1 MKKFNWEK
9 WPKYN
14 QNHARAVNEVIVS
27 NQLFAAEK
35 VRKFEEAYSNY
46 IGSKYALGLGNAT
59 QGLQLSLHALGIG
72 YGDEVIV
79 TPYSWISSAS
89 CVLMQGAIPIFV
101 DIEPESF
108 GISPELLERA
118 ITKKTKAVI
127 LVHMF
132 GYPAK
137 VKEISEICK
146 KYSINLIEDASHAH
160 GGKFKNQ
167 NLGTFGDI
175 SVFSLHQRKALPLG
189 DGGIIC
195 TNKKKIFE
203 DIYQMRSFGHKKLS
217 YNYRMTE
224 FAGALGLE
232 CLKNLDKENLIRREN
247 HNFLAENLNNS
258 IFRVIEPIKDSYAV
272 YYSNLIEIDLPLK
285 KQKDLLSYANSAN
298 LLLKRT
304 WQPLNKNPSFMRE
317 NMNNNFAPW
326 DNHYENF
333 EEPNTLNLPISEEYQ
348 EKRLFELDCHPL
360 ITKKEIKQAAEFL
373 KSF

>member
-1 MKKFNWEK
+1 
-9 WPKYN
+9 
-14 QNHARAVNEVIVS
+14 
-27 NQLFAAEK
+27 
-35 VRKFEEAYSNY
+35 
-46 IGSKYALGLGNAT
+46 
-59 QGLQLSLHALGIG
+59 
-72 YGDEVIV
+72 
-79 TPYSWISSAS
+79 
-89 CVLMQGAIPIFV
+89 
-101 DIEPESF
+101 
-108 GISPELLERA
+108 
-118 ITKKTKAVI
+118 
-127 LVHMF
+127 
-132 GYPAK
+132 
-137 VKEISEICK
+137 
-146 KYSINLIEDASHAH
+146 
-160 GGKFKNQ
+160 
-167 NLGTFGDI
+167 
-175 SVFSLHQRKALPLG
+175 
-189 DGGIIC
+189 
-195 TNKKKIFE
+195 
-203 DIYQMRSFGHKKLS
+203 
-217 YNYRMTE
+217 MTE

-333 EEPNTLNLPISEEYQ
+333 EEPNTLYLPISEEYQ